1 MHFGNLHF
9 VASLQTAQEHCCP
22 KIRFR
27 SCSARLG
34 AWAASPLYLCRQSPG
49 QLDAPVARTTL
60 FAAVSPSLARM
71 LCPAGEPASM
81 LFKTQSAAVYG
92 IDANIIEVEVDVSP
106 SRDPKENFQTVG
118 LPDTAVKESRQRI
131 TAALRNCGYEVP
143 LTKITIN
150 LAPADIK
157 KEGSGFDLPMA
168 MGILGAYGGLI
179 KKELTEYVMVG
190 ELSLDGGIRGVRGA
204 LPIAIAA
211 RAKKIANLI
220 VPEVNAR
227 EAAVVSGVNVY
238 PVKSLIDVVNLLN
251 SGNGIS
257 PLTVDTSQMLG
268 ATEQSGAADFKEVR
282 GQFTAKRALEVACAG
297 GHNILMIGP
306 PGSGKTMLAKRVSGI
321 LPPLTFEEAL
331 ETTKIHSVAGVLDA
345 AAGLVSVR
353 PFRAPHH
360 TISDAGL
367 IGGGIIPRPGEV
379 SLSHNGVLFLDE
391 LPEFP
396 RNVLEV
402 MRQPL
407 EDGTVCIARAS
418 MPLTFPARF
427 MLAAAM
433 NPCPCGFFNDRSREC
448 RCTQPMIQRYMQK
461 ISGPLMDRIDIHID
475 VPAVNYKE
483 MRSTVAPEGS
493 AQVRDRVMRAREIQL
508 RRFMLPEVSSRQT
521 TAPKS
526 GAETD
531 GEPAQPLSETPNR
544 IDGERL
550 REANR
555 TEPALSD
562 RLQGGSRTGAT
573 RTYCNAQMTPRQI
586 RAFCELSADCERLL
600 ERAMMQ
606 QGLTARAH
614 DRILKV
620 ARTIADLE
628 GEQAIQ
634 PKHIAE
640 AIQYRTL
647 DRTFWA

>member
-1 MHFGNLHF
+1 
-9 VASLQTAQEHCCP
+9 
-22 KIRFR
+22 
-27 SCSARLG
+27 
-34 AWAASPLYLCRQSPG
+34 
-49 QLDAPVARTTL
+49 
-60 FAAVSPSLARM
+60 
-71 LCPAGEPASM
+71 M
-81 LFKTQSAAVYG
+81 LFKTQSAAVFG
-92 IDANIIEVEVDVSP
+92 IDANIIEVEVDISP
-106 SRDPKENFQTVG
+106 TRSQEENFQTVG
-118 LPDTAVKESRQRI
+118 LPDAAVRESRQRI
-131 TAALRNCGYEVP
+131 RAALRNCGFEVP
-143 LTKITIN
+143 ITQITIN

-179 KKELTEYVMVG
+179 KKELPEYVMVG

-257 PLTVDTSQMLG
+257 PLQVDTSQMLG
-268 ATEQSGAADFKEVR
+268 ETDHNGAADFKEVR
-282 GQFTAKRALEVACAG
+282 GQFTAKRALEIACAG

-345 AAGLVSVR
+345 ASGLVSVR
-353 PFRAPHH
+353 PFRSPHH

-407 EDGTVCIARAS
+407 EDGNVTIARAS
-418 MPLTFPARF
+418 MSLTFPARF

-433 NPCPCGFFNDRSREC
+433 NPCPCGYHGSGQREC
-448 RCTQPMIQRYMQK
+448 PCSQTMIQRYVSK

-483 MRSTVAPEGS
+483 LRGSDSKAESS
-493 AQVRDRVMRAREIQL
+493 AQIRERVVRAREVQL
-508 RRFMLPEVSSRQT
+508 NRF
-521 TAPKS
+521 A
-526 GAETD
+526 AA
-531 GEPAQPLSETPNR
+531 GESNY
-544 IDGERL
+544 
-550 REANR
+550 
-555 TEPALSD
+555 S
-562 RLQGGSRTGAT
+562 
-573 RTYCNAQMTPRQI
+573 NAQMSSRQI
-586 RAFCELSADCERLL
+586 RAYCDLGTDSERML
-600 ERAMMQ
+600 ERAMQQ
-606 QGLTARAH
+606 QGLSARAH

-620 ARTIADLE
+620 ARTIADME
-628 GEQAIQ
+628 GSPQIESR
-634 PKHIAE
+634 HIAE

-647 DRTFWA
+647 DRTYWA